1 MEPAEAGE
9 LRQRTGSLRTR
20 LLIVLALALTPILLL
35 SAVRAY
41 FDARSSMDQRRN
53 ELILIADRAIDRV
66 EQYMSTSETMLE
78 VFREEIAA
86 GRCQRVY
93 MVLGDHLP
101 ALTNVMRFDAN
112 GVSTCTSTGAVGSP
126 LPDANWLAI
135 LREGRSSLRTDA
147 FYGEQSG
154 QWLYAV
160 LHRLDG
166 PDGSFSGVAA
176 LGLSIATLIDI
187 FNEDPDLPP
196 DIQLALTDLDG
207 QVFGQ
212 VDMPTFDRRWIERAQ
227 TDPEGSLVVVRT
239 EDGAS
244 LDLVIQRVG
253 TEGVF
258 ALITRP
264 SPGLF
269 DELTLNPVGMFG
281 LPLLTFF
288 GALIAVWLSVD
299 GLVLRWLTRLRNVAK
314 HFASGQYD
322 YRPKKPF
329 NTAPLEINRLAETL
343 SQMSTRISERDR
355 SLREALRTRDAA
367 VREIHHRVK
376 NNLQIVTSFL
386 NLQSRQVKEPAA
398 LDVLAAARHRIDAL
412 SIVHQT
418 LYQHERLD
426 TVHLKPFLEGLLQH
440 LSEALGMPESGIRFE
455 WRIEDVERGSD
466 DAIPMALFVLEA
478 VTNAVKYAFEQKGGR
493 IHVSLESHEDNIE
506 LIVRDDGVGLTS
518 EQAAKPQSG
527 LGSRLMTA
535 FAKQLRG
542 ELFVDSD
549 TGSGVAV
556 RLVIPDAPLNSG

>member
-1 MEPAEAGE
+1 MEPANAGE

-20 LLIVLALALTPILLL
+20 LLFVLAAALTPILIL

-41 FDARSSMDQRRN
+41 FDARSSMEQRRN
-53 ELILIADRAIDRV
+53 ELTVIADRAIDRV

-78 VFREEIAA
+78 VFHEEIAA

-93 MVLGDHLP
+93 MILKDHLP
-101 ALTNVMRFDAN
+101 ALTNIARVGPNDRTD
-112 GVSTCTSTGAVGSP
+112 CTSAGEVGVTIP
-126 LPDANWLAI
+126 NPEWLD
-135 LREGRSSLRTDA
+135 LLGSGRSSVRTDA
-147 FYGEQSG
+147 FYGEASG
-154 QWLYAV
+154 QWLFAIFRRINGPNGEYA
-160 LHRLDG
+160 G
-166 PDGSFSGVAA
+166 ASA
-176 LGLSIATLIDI
+176 LGLSIADLVAL
-187 FNEDPDLPP
+187 FNADLNLPP
-196 DIQLALTDLDG
+196 DVQLALTDLDG

-212 VDMPTFDRRWIERAQ
+212 VEMPTFDRRWIERAE

-239 EDGAS
+239 EDGGS

-253 TEGVF
+253 TEGAF

-269 DELTLNPVGMFG
+269 DELTLNPLGMFG

-288 GALIAVWLSVD
+288 GALIAVWLAVD
-299 GLVLRWLTRLRNVAK
+299 GLVLRWLARLRQVAI

-322 YRPKKPF
+322 YKPRKSF
-329 NTAPLEINRLAETL
+329 DRAPAEINRFASTL
-343 SQMSTRISERDR
+343 TQMASRIAERDR
-355 SLREALRTRDAA
+355 SLRDALRTRDAA

-440 LSEALGMPESGIRFE
+440 LSEALGMAESNIQFDWE
-455 WRIEDVERGSD
+455 IEEVERGSD

-478 VTNAVKYAFEQKGGR
+478 VTNAVKYAFENRGGR
-493 IHVSLESHEDNIE
+493 ILVSLESDDDNIR
-506 LIVRDDGVGLTS
+506 LIVRDDGVGLKKDQ
-518 EQAAKPQSG
+518 EVKPQSG

-542 ELFVDSD
+542 ELSVASNN
-549 TGSGVAV
+549 GSGVAV
-556 RLVIPDAPLNSG
+556 TLVMPKDPD

>member
-1 MEPAEAGE
+1 MEPAKTGE
-9 LRQRTGSLRTR
+9 QRQRTGSLRTR
-20 LLIVLALALTPILLL
+20 LLFVLAAALTPILLL

-41 FDARSSMDQRRN
+41 FDARSSMEQRRN
-53 ELILIADRAIDRV
+53 DLILIADRAIDRV

-78 VFREEIAA
+78 VFKEEVAA

-93 MVLGDHLP
+93 MILEDHLP
-101 ALTNVMRFDAN
+101 ALTNIARTDTSGMT
-112 GVSTCTSTGAVGSP
+112 TCSAAGEVGLQVP
-126 LPDANWLAI
+126 NPNWLKVLAD
-135 LREGRSSLRTDA
+135 GRKSVRTDA
-147 FYGEQSG
+147 FYGEASG
-154 QWLYAV
+154 QWLFAI
-160 LHRLDG
+160 LQRIDG
-166 PDGSFSGVAA
+166 PDQKFSGAA
-176 LGLSIATLIDI
+176 VLGLSIANLVDI
-187 FNEDPDLPP
+187 FNQDPEMPEDV
-196 DIQLALTDLDG
+196 QLALTDLDG

-212 VDMPTFDRRWIERAQ
+212 VSMPTFDRRWIERAQ
-227 TDPEGSLVVVRT
+227 ADPDGSLVVVRT
-239 EDGAS
+239 DDGGS

-269 DELTLNPVGMFG
+269 DELTLNPLGMFG

-288 GALIAVWLSVD
+288 GALIAVWLAVD
-299 GLVLRWLTRLRNVAK
+299 GLFLRWLARLRQVAI
-314 HFASGQYD
+314 HFGSGQYD
-322 YRPKKPF
+322 YQPRKSF
-329 NTAPLEINRLAETL
+329 DRAPAEINRFASTL
-343 SQMSTRISERDR
+343 TQMATRISERDR
-355 SLREALRTRDAA
+355 SLRDALRSRDAA

-440 LSEALGMPESGIRFE
+440 LSEALGMAESNIQFE
-455 WRIEDVERGSD
+455 WEIEDVERGSD

-478 VTNAVKYAFEQKGGR
+478 VTNAVKYAFENKGGR
-493 IHVSLESHEDNIE
+493 ILVSLERKDDNIE
-506 LIVRDDGVGLTS
+506 LIVRDDGVGLSQDQTTN
-518 EQAAKPQSG
+518 PQSG

-542 ELFVDSD
+542 ELSIDSID
-549 TGSGVAV
+549 GSGVAV
-556 RLVIPDAPLNSG
+556 TLTMPQTEA

>member
-1 MEPAEAGE
+1 MEPAKAGE

-20 LLIVLALALTPILLL
+20 LLFVLAAALTPILIL

-41 FDARSSMDQRRN
+41 FDARSSMEQRRN
-53 ELILIADRAIDRV
+53 ELTLIADRAIDRV

-86 GRCQRVY
+86 GRCDRVY
-93 MVLGDHLP
+93 MILQDHLP
-101 ALTNVMRFDAN
+101 ALTNVARIEPD
-112 GVSTCTSTGAVGSP
+112 GVSSCSAVGEVG
-126 LPDANWLAI
+126 LAI
-135 LREGRSSLRTDA
+135 PNKDWLEALAQGRQSVRTDA
-147 FYGEQSG
+147 FYGEASG
-154 QWLYAV
+154 QWLFAIF
-160 LHRLDG
+160 HRIDQ
-166 PDGSFSGVAA
+166 PDGAFAGAA
-176 LGLSIATLIDI
+176 VLGLSIASLVDL
-187 FNEDPDLPP
+187 FNDDPDLPP
-196 DIQLALTDLDG
+196 GIQLALTDLDG

-212 VDMPTFDRRWIERAQ
+212 VEMPTFDKRWIERAQ
-227 TDPEGSLVVVRT
+227 DDPDGELVVLRT
-239 EDGAS
+239 EDGGS

-288 GALIAVWLSVD
+288 GALIAVWLAVD
-299 GLVLRWLTRLRNVAK
+299 GLFLRWLARLRQVAI

-322 YRPKKPF
+322 YKPRKSF
-329 NTAPLEINRLAETL
+329 DQAPAEINRFASTM
-343 SQMSTRISERDR
+343 SQMATRIAERDR

-426 TVHLKPFLEGLLQH
+426 TVHLKPFLEGLLRH
-440 LSEALGMPESGIRFE
+440 LSEALGMPESNINFD
-455 WRIEDVERGSD
+455 WDIEDVERGSD
-466 DAIPMALFVLEA
+466 DAIPIALFVLEA
-478 VTNAVKYAFEQKGGR
+478 VTNAVKYAFENKGGR
-493 IHVSLESHEDNIE
+493 ILVSLKSTEDDIE
-506 LIVRDDGVGLTS
+506 LVVRDDGVGLS
-518 EQAAKPQSG
+518 QEQADASQSG

-542 ELFVDSD
+542 QLSVESD
-549 TGSGVAV
+549 AGSGVAV
-556 RLVIPDAPLNSG
+556 KLNIPKSSR

>member
-1 MEPAEAGE
+1 MEPAKAGE

-20 LLIVLALALTPILLL
+20 LLFVLAAALTPILIL

-41 FDARSSMDQRRN
+41 FDARSSMEQRRN
-53 ELILIADRAIDRV
+53 ELTLIADRAIDRV

-93 MVLGDHLP
+93 MILQDHLP
-101 ALTNVMRFDAN
+101 ALTNVALVGTD
-112 GVSTCTSTGAVGSP
+112 GLTSCSAVGGP
-126 LPDANWLAI
+126 GVALPDEDWMKMLADG
-135 LREGRSSLRTDA
+135 RESVRTDA
-147 FYGEQSG
+147 FYGESSK
-154 QWLYAV
+154 QWLFAI
-160 LHRLDG
+160 LKRIDG
-166 PDGSFSGVAA
+166 PDGKFAGAA
-176 LGLSIATLIDI
+176 VLGLSIASLVDL
-187 FNEDPDLPP
+187 FNDDPNLPEG
-196 DIQLALTDLDG
+196 IQLALTDLDG

-212 VDMPTFDRRWIERAQ
+212 VKMPTFDRRWIERAQ
-227 TDPEGSLVVVRT
+227 DDPDGALVVVRT
-239 EDGAS
+239 DDGGS

-253 TEGVF
+253 SEGVF

-281 LPLLTFF
+281 LPFLTFF
-288 GALIAVWLSVD
+288 GALIAVWLAVD
-299 GLVLRWLTRLRNVAK
+299 GLVLRWLARLRQVAI

-322 YRPKKPF
+322 YQPRKPF
-329 NTAPLEINRLAETL
+329 DRAPAEINRFASTM
-343 SQMSTRISERDR
+343 SQMATRIAERDR

-386 NLQSRQVKEPAA
+386 NLQSRQVKEPTA

-426 TVHLKPFLEGLLQH
+426 TVHLKPFLEGLLRH
-440 LSEALGMPESGIRFE
+440 LSEALGMPESNIKFD
-455 WRIEDVERGSD
+455 WDIEDVERGSD
-466 DAIPMALFVLEA
+466 DAIPIALFVLEA
-478 VTNAVKYAFEQKGGR
+478 VTNAVKYAFENKGGR
-493 IHVSLESHEDNIE
+493 IFVSLQSNEDDIE
-506 LIVRDDGVGLTS
+506 LIVRDDGVGLS
-518 EQAAKPQSG
+518 QEQASASQSG

-542 ELFVDSD
+542 ELSTESE
-549 TGSGVAV
+549 TGSGVTV
-556 RLVIPDAPLNSG
+556 KLKIPRTGK